1 MKETRFIELL
11 NLYVDQQ
18 LSPQEAA
25 ELEAEIQQNPA
36 RHRTYRQ
43 YCRMQ
48 KACAQLFEH
57 ERSAAPASTAL
68 ARAMTDAD
76 RKIVAFPGR
85 ETRRAI
91 WPVGFS
97 IGAVAA
103 AACVA
108 FVVVWQNEPGAPVNG
123 GISVAVVET
132 TPVAKQETGVSA
144 VAAVDGVKALPVMA
158 SDSADVFTSVFTVPS
173 LREPANRTG
182 GLFVSAAQTDN
193 QMFSWTEDVQ
203 LKPLRKLAAEELAFD
218 QRAAVDKPVTTPFL
232 PTTAEDQTTEMT
244 AFQFMK

>member
-18 LSPQEAA
+18 LNPQEAA
-25 ELEAEIQQNPA
+25 ELEAEIQLNPA

-57 ERSAAPASTAL
+57 ERSVAPASTAL
-68 ARAMTDAD
+68 SRAMADAD
-76 RKIVAFPGR
+76 RKIVAFPER
-85 ETRRAI
+85 EKRWAI

-108 FVVVWQNEPGAPVNG
+108 FVIVIQNESGAPFAGDTNVAV
-123 GISVAVVET
+123 SETAPVATPETRVAVVAEAQDLKT
-132 TPVAKQETGVSA
+132 IPTG
-144 VAAVDGVKALPVMA
+144 AASSP
-158 SDSADVFTSVFTVPS
+158 DVFTSVFTVPS
-173 LREPANRTG
+173 LREPTNRAG
-182 GLFVSAAQTDN
+182 GLFVSNALTDN
-193 QMFSWTEDVQ
+193 QTFNWAQDVQ
-203 LKPLRKLAAEELAFD
+203 LKPLRKVAVEELAFD
-218 QRAAVDKPVTTPFL
+218 QPVTTNKPATMQS
-232 PTTAEDQTTEMT
+232 PSKITDDHTMEMVT
-244 AFQFMK
+244 FEFMK